1 LNITILTVGEVE
13 ENVLNALRDALVKV
27 FSESFCTVSKSN
39 LPPLREA
46 YNVSRRQY
54 DSTRILCDILGYAE
68 SSETFS
74 GIDDRVLGVSG
85 VDLYV
90 QGLNFVF
97 GEAQC
102 PGKAAVI
109 SLYRLKP
116 EFYGAPKDE
125 RLFLE
130 RAVKEAVHELGH
142 TFGLR
147 HCAEPTCVMHFSLH
161 ISMTDLKR
169 VEFCNSCRIKL
180 KAKPSTM

>member
-1 LNITILTVGEVE
+1 MKITVLPVGEING
-13 ENVLNALRDALVKV
+13 NVLKTLQDTLIKV
-27 FSESFCTVSKSN
+27 FSRSLCSVSKSS
-39 LPPLREA
+39 LPVPKNA
-46 YNVSRRQY
+46 YNAIRRQY
-54 DSTRILCDILGYAE
+54 DSTRILCEVLNFAKSTKIL
-68 SSETFS
+68 S
-74 GIDDRVLGVSG
+74 GRDDRVLGVAD

-109 SLYRLKP
+109 SLYRLRP

-142 TFGLR
+142 TLGLR
-147 HCAEPTCVMHFSLH
+147 HCDDPLCVMHFSLH
-161 ISMTDLKR
+161 IGMTDMKR
-169 VEFCNSCRIKL
+169 AEFC
-180 KAKPSTM
+180 STCLQK